1 MKPVLDYL
9 AKNFDESFATR
20 LFDYNYFPTPW
31 HFHPEYE
38 LVLVVESTGT
48 RIIGD
53 HSSEFGPGNLVLI
66 GPDLPHLYRNNPEFY
81 LPNTELRAKSIVVHF
96 NHETFSDGFLSLPE
110 SKNLNELLIQSSK
123 GINITGLTNTLV
135 SRMLFELMELNGL
148 ARWLKLLE
156 ILNCIAESEHLELIS
171 TNFIIGRN
179 GVESERMKKILHYV
193 YQNFKQDIKIETIAG
208 LVNMAN
214 NSFSRYFSQ
223 RTRQSFTS
231 FLNEIRLTH
240 ATKMLIE
247 TQKSVLEI
255 SMESGFNNLSHFNS
269 QFKIRYQQSPLNFR
283 KNYLHANENF
293 RIGTT

>member
-9 AKNFDESFATR
+9 IKNPGESFATR

-38 LVLVVESTGT
+38 LVLVVESTGK

-53 HSSEFGPGNLVLI
+53 HISEFGPGNLVLI

-81 LPNTELRAKSIVVHF
+81 LPNAQLRAKSIVVHF
-96 NHETFSDGFLSLPE
+96 DPETFSDGFLSLPE
-110 SKNLNELLIQSSK
+110 SKNLNQLLIKSSK
-123 GINITGLTNTLV
+123 GINITGTPNILV
-135 SRMLFELMELNGL
+135 SKMLFEMLELKGMS
-148 ARWLKLLE
+148 RWLKLLE
-156 ILNCIAESEHLELIS
+156 ILNCIAESDHLELIT
-171 TNFIIGRN
+171 TNFIVGRN
-179 GVESERMKKILHYV
+179 GVESERMKKVLHFV
-193 YQNFKQDIKIETIAG
+193 YQNFKQDITIEMVAGIA
-208 LVNMAN
+208 NMAN

-231 FLNEIRLTH
+231 FLNEIRLTY

-255 SMESGFNNLSHFNS
+255 SMESGFNNLSHFNA
-269 QFKIRYQQSPLNFR
+269 QFKMRYQQSPLNFR
-283 KNYLHANENF
+283 KNYLHTNGSF
-293 RIGTT
+293 F